1 MAINCFFQN
10 LFKIQRKFVE
20 NHGIRWKM
28 LMKKNQISLFMNKHL
43 YDNAEITV
51 SRMFIG
57 AVKNTWLSQD

>member
-1 MAINCFFQN
+1 MALNCFFQN
-10 LFKIQRKFVE
+10 LFKIQRKFVKK
-20 NHGIRWKM
+20 HGISWKM
-28 LMKKNQISLFMNKHL
+28 LMKKYQISLFMNKHL